1 MTQKAEK
8 ERHKLQAQA
17 KKKTLEKRHKEVM
30 KVIADIINNSQH
42 DPEVKVIAEKLLT
55 TTAETRLAWDLDV
68 EHGY

>member
-1 MTQKAEK
+1 
-8 ERHKLQAQA
+8 
-17 KKKTLEKRHKEVM
+17 M